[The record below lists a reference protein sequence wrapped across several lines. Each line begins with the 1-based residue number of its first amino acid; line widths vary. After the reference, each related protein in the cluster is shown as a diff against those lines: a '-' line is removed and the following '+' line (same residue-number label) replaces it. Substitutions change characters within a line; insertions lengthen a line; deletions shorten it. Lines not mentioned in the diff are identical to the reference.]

1 MAGQNG
7 LASGLGERTGSV
19 LRGGG
24 TGGDPAG
31 TEEARGRR
39 GPGPVVSEGSG
50 EEEGWGHRRDVA
62 LSVEGDGT
70 VGVVVVSSP
79 PPHPPRCWCGAG
91 GGGSVGRSVG
101 LRGFVSVGKPGNES
115 DGEGFEGRAARPGAL
130 VPAVPGSPP
139 RPRTGDAS
147 HAGTGEG
154 EAVPVCVC
162 RRGLIFFFLFF
173 LGGLSRRA
181 VLRRSVRAQVVAAR
195 CWLPCFS
202 LRWWRLE
209 PETGIKGLV
218 LGCFFFLPFLALL
231 LFFNFF

>member
-91 GGGSVGRSVG
+91 GGCRWVGRWVCGASSLSGNRETKATARASKGGQPAPG
-101 LRGFVSVGKPGNES
+101 LWSPLCPVPPHGPAPETLLTQGRGRVKPY
-115 DGEGFEGRAARPGAL
+115 RC
-130 VPAVPGSPP
+130 
-139 RPRTGDAS
+139 
-147 HAGTGEG
+147 
-154 EAVPVCVC
+154 VCV
-162 RRGLIFFFLFF
+162 
-173 LGGLSRRA
+173 
-181 VLRRSVRAQVVAAR
+181 VV
-195 CWLPCFS
+195 
-202 LRWWRLE
+202 
-209 PETGIKGLV
+209 V
-218 LGCFFFLPFLALL
+218 
-231 LFFNFF
+231 

>member
-50 EEEGWGHRRDVA
+50 EEGGWGHRRDVA

-70 VGVVVVSSP
+70 VGVVVVSPP

-162 RRGLIFFFLFF
+162 RRGLIFFFIFF
-173 LGGLSRRA
+173 GGVEQASCPPEERLSA
-181 VLRRSVRAQVVAAR
+181 GCRRSVLA
-195 CWLPCFS
+195 
-202 LRWWRLE
+202 
-209 PETGIKGLV
+209 
-218 LGCFFFLPFLALL
+218 ALL
-231 LFFNFF
+231 LSPLVEVGAGDWDQGIGFGVFFFSSLPGSATIF